1 MSSKKAEAIDISVDE
16 LALSLV
22 GWQVEDAQARLVT
35 ESHNPTYHEQQVA
48 FSASFR
54 FLSEDWT
61 DRFKDSDGDDFASEV
76 FLTLN
81 RRDAPAPLSN
91 YKWVVLERIKK
102 AKKGLIRV
110 SSQSDAWSC
119 STPLAAKD
127 LDLRLTAYDLDEVS
141 DLYLNSKL
149 SLPSSA
155 TTPVEIAVVDET
167 SAAAPRPKIAV
178 AQAYVSH
185 SEYKTTLTMHIEG
198 TFEFGSAE
206 DLLKAYL
213 DRNDWEDPRSTVK
226 DSAPFEVA
234 VPEIKFEILDATGF
248 LLDDRICRLY
258 GHIPVD
264 AEGKVPPRQP
274 RWICRDV
281 VDVDGLAGAP
291 QRVVARVTDEDE

>member
-54 FLSEDWT
+54 FLPEDWT

-102 AKKGLIRV
+102 AKKGLLRV
-110 SSQSDAWSC
+110 SSQSDSWSC
-119 STPLAAKD
+119 NTPLAAKD
-127 LDLRLTAYDLDEVS
+127 IDLRLTAYDLDEVS
-141 DLYLNSKL
+141 DLYINSKL
-149 SLPSSA
+149 SLPSST
-155 TTPVEIAVVDET
+155 TTPVEIALVDET
-167 SAAAPRPKIAV
+167 SAEAPRPKVAV
-178 AQAYVSH
+178 AHAYVSH
-185 SEYKTTLTMHIEG
+185 SEYKTTLTVHAEG

-213 DRNDWEDPRSTVK
+213 DRRDWGDPRSTVK
-226 DSAPFEVA
+226 ESAPFEVA
-234 VPEIKFEILDATGF
+234 VPEIKFEILDPTDF
-248 LLDDRICRLY
+248 LLDDRTCKFY
-258 GHIPVD
+258 GYIPVD
-264 AEGKVPPRQP
+264 GEGNVPLRQP
-274 RWICRDV
+274 RWLCRDV
-281 VDVDGLAGAP
+281 IDVSDLAGAP
-291 QRVVARVTDEDE
+291 QRVVVRVTDGDE

>member
-1 MSSKKAEAIDISVDE
+1 M
-16 LALSLV
+16 
-22 GWQVEDAQARLVT
+22 
-35 ESHNPTYHEQQVA
+35 
-48 FSASFR
+48 
-54 FLSEDWT
+54 
-61 DRFKDSDGDDFASEV
+61 
-76 FLTLN
+76 
-81 RRDAPAPLSN
+81 
-91 YKWVVLERIKK
+91 
-102 AKKGLIRV
+102 
-110 SSQSDAWSC
+110 
-119 STPLAAKD
+119 
-127 LDLRLTAYDLDEVS
+127 
-141 DLYLNSKL
+141 
-149 SLPSSA
+149 
-155 TTPVEIAVVDET
+155 
-167 SAAAPRPKIAV
+167 

-234 VPEIKFEILDATGF
+234 VPEITFEILDATGF